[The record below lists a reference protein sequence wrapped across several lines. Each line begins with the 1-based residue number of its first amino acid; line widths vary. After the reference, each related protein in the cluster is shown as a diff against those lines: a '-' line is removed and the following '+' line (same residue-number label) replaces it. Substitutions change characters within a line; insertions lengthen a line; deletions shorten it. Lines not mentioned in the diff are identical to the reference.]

1 MANRAVNPRCRH
13 IQYASTVNT
22 FVLHCGGVLHV
33 AKYAAKSECRSR
45 AAKECF
51 GTAVR
56 SADDD
61 TKATTI
67 FRKTLF
73 GAMRQRDIS
82 APEAAH
88 LLDGGTMVGSTFSIK
103 TFNLRDD
110 SQHIDFDAPEDE
122 PTRMS
127 DLQQYFVYGWSPSN
141 EPYHKVYAPQGG
153 SPRVVRSVAADV

>member
-1 MANRAVNPRCRH
+1 M
-13 IQYASTVNT
+13 
-22 FVLHCGGVLHV
+22 LHV
-33 AKYAAKSECRSR
+33 AKYAAKSETRSR

-61 TKATTI
+61 AKAPTI

-88 LLDGGTMVGSTFSIK
+88 LLDGGTMVGSTFNIK

-110 SQHIDFDAPEDE
+110 NQQIDFDTADASE
-122 PTRMS
+122 TTS
-127 DLQQYFVYGWSPSN
+127 DIQKYF
-141 EPYHKVYAPQGG
+141 
-153 SPRVVRSVAADV
+153 